1 MEILTTIINVLIM
14 FFYMIP
20 AYILVKTGKANTD
33 HASTISSILLYITF
47 PAMIINSFQPIE
59 FSYNNLKQLMLFF
72 VVTLILLAISIIIC
86 YLILKRKFSEPKYRM
101 LSIAS
106 SLGNVGFFGTPLI
119 RGLYPDSPIVECY
132 SAIYSITVIM
142 IGLTVGAYALTMD
155 RKFIS
160 VFSALY
166 NQATIGFLLGLIIYL
181 AKWQFPKDLGNA
193 VSSLSKMSTPLCM
206 HILGIRLASVNF
218 FDLFKKPFVYA
229 ICLLKLFIY
238 PLFTYLIV
246 YFIPGLDTEFKA
258 SIFVLSA
265 APCASIIISLSE
277 MLKAEQE
284 LSANV
289 FLVTTVLCI
298 ITLPLITIILDKTI

>member
-1 MEILTTIINVLIM
+1 MDILTTIINVLIM

-20 AYILVKTGKANTD
+20 AYILVKTGKASPN
-33 HASTISSILLYITF
+33 HASTISSILIYITF
-47 PAMIINSFQPIE
+47 PALIINSFQSIE

-72 VVTLILLAISIIIC
+72 IVTILLLAASIIIC
-86 YLILKRKFSEPKYRM
+86 YLILKKKFSEPKYRM

-106 SLGNVGFFGTPLI
+106 SLGNVGFFGAPLI
-119 RGLYPDSPIVECY
+119 RGLFPDSPMVECY

-155 RKFIS
+155 KKFIS
-160 VFSALY
+160 IFSALY
-166 NQATIGFLLGLIIYL
+166 NQATIAFLISLIIFL
-181 AKWQFPKDLGNA
+181 AKWKFPKDLGNA

-206 HILGIRLASVNF
+206 HILGIRLASVSF
-218 FDLFKKPFVYA
+218 FDLFKKPFVYV

-246 YFIPGLDTEFKA
+246 YFIPGLDKEFKA
-258 SIFVLSA
+258 SIFVLSGS
-265 APCASIIISLSE
+265 PCASIIISLSE
-277 MLKAEQE
+277 LLQAEQE

-289 FLVTTVLCI
+289 F
-298 ITLPLITIILDKTI
+298 